1 VSPRTIYFLVAALL
15 MLVFLASAAV
25 HYGLRG
31 RRSSQGTWESLL
43 KRLTFVDRNAI
54 AVIALDVIDES
65 GHQRRD
71 DNSAMMA
78 APEIWKLIGGWDGIE
93 ALEANCTVLID
104 LAFFVQQWY
113 PETALVVAEQ
123 LRLNAREI
131 QWHVGRLKGAAKSG
145 NLESSILMN
154 AQRAAVTYFLMTR
167 HVLALYECRNLPML
181 PDLQK
186 AL

>member
-1 VSPRTIYFLVAALL
+1 VSPRALYFLVAALL
-15 MLVFLASAAV
+15 MLVCLASAAV
-25 HYGLRG
+25 YYCLRG

-43 KRLTFVDRNAI
+43 KRLTFVDRDAI

-65 GHQRRD
+65 GQQRRD
-71 DNSAMMA
+71 DNSAIMG
-78 APEIWKLIGGWDGIE
+78 APEIWKLIGGWDGME

-113 PETALVVAEQ
+113 PEKALVVAEQ

-131 QWHVGRLKGAAKSG
+131 QWHVERLKGAAKSG
-145 NLESSILMN
+145 HLESSILMN

-167 HVLALYECRNLPML
+167 HVLELYESRNLAML
-181 PDLQK
+181 ADLQK